1 VKQHDF
7 HGGEEHA
14 LGRLLVAED
23 PAAMPP
29 LACSGGARG
38 QSRAAVAVCRIPLS
52 CGACRRDSS
61 RCARNVLSYPRGSR
75 VAKNR
80 A

>member
-29 LACSGGARG
+29 TTRQARW
-38 QSRAAVAVCRIPLS
+38 SARA
-52 CGACRRDSS
+52 
-61 RCARNVLSYPRGSR
+61 
-75 VAKNR
+75 
-80 A
+80 